1 MDFTQIEKSLGHR
14 FQDRALLGRAL
25 THRSWAHEQVA
36 PGAESHV
43 RTVHNEALEFVGDS
57 VLGLIVADNLFRAY
71 PEVTEGELSRMKHSL
86 VSAVTLAKVS
96 ERLGLGRFL
105 RIGRGEEKT
114 GGRRKSA
121 LLADVFE
128 AVLAAVFLDAGLAAA
143 TAFLL
148 RALGPE
154 LAATSPAAAAQEDV
168 KTKLQETLQA
178 THHTAPRYE
187 LISTNGP
194 PHRRTFH
201 VAAVWPDGRAEASGH
216 TIKTAEM
223 NAARLA
229 LQMLDAQVSKN

>member
-1 MDFTQIEKSLGHR
+1 MEFSRLEETLGYN
-14 FQDRALLGRAL
+14 FANRALLGRAM

-43 RTVHNEALEFVGDS
+43 RTLHNEALEFVGDS
-57 VLGLIVADNLFRAY
+57 VLGLIVADWLFRAY

-86 VSAVTLAKVS
+86 VSAVTLAKAA
-96 ERLGLGRFL
+96 ERLDIGRFL

-121 LLADVFE
+121 LLADAFE
-128 AVLAAVFLDAGLAAA
+128 AVLAAIFLDGGMAAA
-143 TAFLL
+143 TDFLL

-154 LAATSPAAAAQEDV
+154 LSATTPAAAANEDF
-168 KTKLQETLQA
+168 KTKLQEILQA
-178 THHTAPRYE
+178 RRHAAPRYE
-187 LISTNGP
+187 VTGTEGP

-201 VAAVWPDGRAEASGH
+201 VAVIWPDGRAEASGQ

-223 NAARLA
+223 HAARRALEMLA
-229 LQMLDAQVSKN
+229 GNEAE

>member
-1 MDFTQIEKSLGHR
+1 VDFAQIENNFGHT
-14 FQDRALLGRAL
+14 FGNRALLGRAL

-43 RTVHNEALEFVGDS
+43 RALHNEALEFVGDS
-57 VLGLIVADNLFRAY
+57 VLGLIVADYLFRSY

-86 VSAVTLAKVS
+86 VSAATLAKVS
-96 ERLGLGRFL
+96 ERLELGRFL

-121 LLADVFE
+121 LLADAFE
-128 AVLAAVFLDAGLAAA
+128 AVLAAVFLDGGLPAA
-143 TAFLL
+143 TDFLL

-154 LAATSPAAAAQEDV
+154 LAATTPDVAANEDF
-168 KTKLQETLQA
+168 KTKLQEVLQA
-178 THHTAPRYE
+178 ARQTAPRYE
-187 LISTNGP
+187 VVTTEGP

-201 VAAVWPDGRAEASGH
+201 VAAVWPGGRAQASGQ
-216 TIKTAEM
+216 TIKAAEM

-229 LQMLDAQVSKN
+229 LEILATEK